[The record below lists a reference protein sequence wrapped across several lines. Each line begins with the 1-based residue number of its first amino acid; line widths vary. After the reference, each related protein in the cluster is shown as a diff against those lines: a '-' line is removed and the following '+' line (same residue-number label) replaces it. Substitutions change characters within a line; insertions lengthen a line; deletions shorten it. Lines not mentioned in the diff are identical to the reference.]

1 MKTSIGS
8 KAKAEIGKR
17 RARLSS
23 DMSYPHPKRGHRPDV
38 HNLPA
43 RRKARLPNFYEL
55 VQRHSYSEAVGDQIL
70 KSLNEAVS

>member
-17 RARLSS
+17 RARSSS
-23 DMSYPHPKRGHRPDV
+23 DLSYPHPKRGHRPDV
-38 HNLPA
+38 YNLPA
-43 RRKARLPNFYEL
+43 KRKVRLPNFYEL
-55 VQRHSYSEAVGDQIL
+55 VQRHGYSKAVGEQIL

>member
-1 MKTSIGS
+1 
-8 KAKAEIGKR
+8 
-17 RARLSS
+17 
-23 DMSYPHPKRGHRPDV
+23 MSYPHPKRGHRPDV